1 MEESRKDTYKIRLL
15 NRKGVKNFIHASAP
29 RITQIESTFY
39 TALELKVQGFIKAA
53 IANNCSRKRITQYEV
68 PGGVEMK

>member
-1 MEESRKDTYKIRLL
+1 MEESKKDPYHIRLL
-15 NRKGVKNFIHASAP
+15 NRKGVKEFVHASAP

-39 TALELKVQGFIKAA
+39 TALELKVQRVIKAA

-68 PGGVEMK
+68 LGGA